1 MTQVI
6 AEVPYHPT
14 KGTLGGIWQHIAT
27 NIRASGRNP
36 ASVIA
41 GFLGAWIAFALIALL
56 LPLPAGLS
64 PEGRTVLA
72 VVVWASIMWVSEAM
86 PVGITG
92 ISIPLLLIV
101 TEALPWTNGQ
111 PPMATAFAG
120 FTNEVVWLCLFAF
133 LVGAFLQ
140 LLKLDRRIALAI
152 LDKVKAATAGR
163 VVWGFFG
170 VNLVLALIVPAA
182 NARSATL
189 LSIVDAVARLLGDT
203 EEERAARK
211 MIVIQSLVYGAM
223 ICGMVIMTA
232 HLPNLILVDL
242 FGKANFKINY
252 VHWFMLQFPYLGMF
266 VLTQWWL
273 RFHFQA
279 AKVPIAGGYAKI
291 HAMHQDMGSMG
302 RTEWILL
309 MLCAGGALM
318 FALGKGSP
326 IYQLHQYPLGI
337 IGLIG
342 IMILF
347 IPGLFPFTWKEV
359 QDRTIWGTF
368 LLLGGALTMTGA
380 MSKSGL
386 ADWLASLIQGAVV
399 GQSWWAVLLIM
410 MIGTHIIRI
419 GMLSNVAAVA
429 MLAPILFAMAPKVGL
444 HPVAFTLLVAD
455 TDSFA
460 YILPTQITAAVIAYG
475 AGHFTTA
482 DYAKAGWVSV
492 LIAIAY
498 GILVMAPWYA
508 YMGIPIWDPS
518 APWPF

>member
-1 MTQVI
+1 MTEITADRPDRAQ
-6 AEVPYHPT
+6 T
-14 KGTLGGIWQHIAT
+14 KLDSLWRYLTD
-27 NIRASGRNP
+27 NIQASGRHP
-36 ASVIA
+36 ASVVA
-41 GFLGAWIAFALIALL
+41 GFLSAWIAFLIIALV
-56 LPLPAGLS
+56 LPLPPGLS
-64 PEGRTVLA
+64 PEGRSVLA
-72 VVVWASIMWVSEAM
+72 IVVWASIMWVSEAM

-92 ISIPLLLIV
+92 IAIPLLLV
-101 TEALPWTNGQ
+101 LTKSLPWTDGK
-111 PPMATAFAG
+111 PPMATAFSG

-152 LDKVKAATAGR
+152 LDRIRSDTAGR

-189 LSIVDAVARLLGDT
+189 LSIVDAVARLLGNT

-223 ICGMVIMTA
+223 ICGMMIMTA

-242 FGKANFKINY
+242 FGKANFKIDY
-252 VHWFMLQFPYLGMF
+252 VHWFLLQFPYIGMF

-273 RFHFQA
+273 RYHFRA
-279 AKVPIAGGYAKI
+279 AKVPIAGGYQRI
-291 HAMHQDMGSMG
+291 HAMRSELSPMG
-302 RTEWILL
+302 RGEWLL
-309 MLCAGGALM
+309 LILCAVSALM
-318 FALGKGSP
+318 FALGSGSP
-326 IYQLHQYPLGI
+326 IYELHQYPLGI

-342 IMILF
+342 IIVLF
-347 IPGLFPFTWKEV
+347 TPGLFPFTWKEV

-368 LLLGGALTMTGA
+368 LLLGGALTLTGA

-386 ADWLASLIQGAVV
+386 ADWLASLAQTAVV
-399 GQSWWAVLLIM
+399 GQDWWAVLLIM
-410 MIGTHIIRI
+410 MVGTHIIRL

-429 MLAPILFAMAPKVGL
+429 LVAPVLFAMAPKVGL

-460 YILPTQITAAVIAYG
+460 YILPTQITAAVIAYSS
-475 AGHFTTA
+475 GHFTTA

-492 LIAIAY
+492 LIGIAY

-508 YMGIPIWDPS
+508 YLGIPVWNPS

>member
-1 MTQVI
+1 MVQI
-6 AEVPYHPT
+6 IEENHYVPTREPLTELRQY
-14 KGTLGGIWQHIAT
+14 LAN
-27 NIRASGRNP
+27 NIRASGKNP
-36 ASVIA
+36 AGVIA
-41 GFLGAWIAFALIALL
+41 GFVGAWIAFALIAWA
-56 LPLPAGLS
+56 LPLPNGLS
-64 PEGRTVLA
+64 PEGKMVLA
-72 VVVWASIMWVSEAM
+72 IVAWASIMWVSEAM
-86 PVGITG
+86 PVGVTG
-92 ISIPLLLIV
+92 IAIPLLLIL
-101 TEALPWTNGQ
+101 TKGIAWTDGN
-111 PPMATAFAG
+111 PPMAAAFAG

-133 LVGAFLQ
+133 IVGAFLQ

-152 LDKVKAATAGR
+152 LDTVKASTAGR

-170 VNLVLALIVPAA
+170 VNLVLALFVPAA

-189 LSIVDAVARLLGDT
+189 LSIVDGVAKLLGDT

-242 FGKANFKINY
+242 FGKSNFRLDY
-252 VHWFMLQFPYLGMF
+252 LHWSLLQFPYLGMF
-266 VLTQWWL
+266 VLTQLWL
-273 RFHFQA
+273 RFHFRA
-279 AKVPIAGGYAKI
+279 GRVPIAGGYEKI
-291 HAMHQDMGSMG
+291 HAQHQSMG
-302 RTEWILL
+302 PMSRAEWLLLILL
-309 MLCAGGALM
+309 AGGALM

-326 IYQLHQYPLGI
+326 ILQLHQYPLGI
-337 IGLIG
+337 IGLVG
-342 IMILF
+342 IIVLF

-368 LLLGGALTMTGA
+368 LLLGGALTMTSA

-399 GQSWWAVLLIM
+399 GQTWWAVLLIM
-410 MIGTHIIRI
+410 MIGTHVIRL

-444 HPVAFTLLVAD
+444 HPVAFTMLVAD

-460 YILPTQITAAVIAYG
+460 YILPTQITAAVIAYS
-475 AGHFTTA
+475 AGHFSTA

-498 GILVMAPWYA
+498 AILVMAPWYA
-508 YMGIPIWDPS
+508 YLGIPVWDAS